1 MSISIRL
8 GGISDMLIRFARAAL
23 AGSLLLGCAVTSGQ
37 AATPKD
43 VFVMASDLSVVR

>member
-1 MSISIRL
+1 
-8 GGISDMLIRFARAAL
+8 MLIRFARAAL

-43 VFVMASDLSVVR
+43 VFVMASDLTTFITFDPAALSGS